1 MIGLETA
8 LSIVNKTM
16 VENGLLDWAAVA
28 DRMSTAPAQIGRYAN
43 HGQKLTVGSPAHIT
57 VIDPTKSWVVDRD
70 LVVSKSRNT
79 PYHGYE
85 LPGLVTHTF
94 FDGRATMIDSKVID
108 KLVK

>member
-16 VENGLLDWAAVA
+16 VESGLMDWTAVA
-28 DRMSTAPAQIGRYAN
+28 DRMSTAPARIGRYSN
-43 HGQKLTVGSPAHIT
+43 HGQNLTVGSAAHIT
-57 VIDPTKSWVVDRD
+57 VINPTKSWVVDRD

-94 FDGRATMIDSKVID
+94 FGGRATMLDSKVID
-108 KLVK
+108 KVVQ